1 MLGKTMS
8 FLDKMF
14 ASIQNNGNSTLRRK
28 MAFQKEDMDR
38 SNQKIYN
45 LTQKV
50 NKALQG
56 SILPNS
62 DSLDYNGEGLTINV

>member
-1 MLGKTMS
+1 MLGKTMN

-28 MAFQKEDMDR
+28 LPFQKEEMDN
-38 SNQKIYN
+38 SNKRIFN

-50 NKALQG
+50 NKALQA

-62 DSLDYNGEGLTINV
+62 DVLSFKGQGMQVSV